1 MITRGYIV
9 LWFMWTCYLGR
20 STMATLF
27 CNSCASATLTLNIFP
42 LQDDSWNQN
51 HPPKFRHAQRQAWER
66 SVSSSIAGLRGKNWG
81 RHKTFDL
88 LTVYLKSTYTYK
100 VIKMQSTHSEQIF
113 TLGKG
118 VLLAREAQTVLSD
131 VDGWIATL
139 LHHLGCMKSCN
150 TYYAKQ
156 LS

>member
-51 HPPKFRHAQRQAWER
+51 HPPKLRHAQRQAWER
-66 SVSSSIAGLRGKNWG
+66 SVSSSIAGLRGKNSSSDIRHLTYCIIKINLHLQGNQNAINRANLYTRKRGFGWRWG
-81 RHKTFDL
+81 L
-88 LTVYLKSTYTYK
+88 
-100 VIKMQSTHSEQIF
+100 
-113 TLGKG
+113 
-118 VLLAREAQTVLSD
+118 AQTVLSD
-131 VDGWIATL
+131 VDGWIAAPPGMYEIL
-139 LHHLGCMKSCN
+139 QKIYC
-150 TYYAKQ
+150 AKQ